1 MCSERKRAGRKKTK
15 HREGMNALHSGQT
28 PPQRET
34 AAGGAGGGG
43 GGGGGTA
50 GPGRRSSAFLLPTPV
65 SRPPPPPAPLHPTP
79 RPPVPSPRSDAPAQP
94 SPGDTH
100 RQSQGAPLQR
110 GTELR
115 RAGPGRDAK
124 PTPRSGEGLRAQ
136 RIPRPPIR
144 GDPGRGRS
152 RQRLWGN
159 RAALHAAPSGEGST
173 ATEPPR
179 QRGDSSPVP
188 TPCWERAGTPERAP
202 VPGGCVTSSERAGTT
217 APPRGGNESRLRCDG
232 EPAVPSVCAAPGLTA
247 AAPQRLCAASGHRPP
262 GQRHPLHRCYSRR
275 RARFHTAVSWYHLRS
290 QRPHAPLTIPIFP
303 VSSPAPRWRSAI
315 NSDL

>member
-34 AAGGAGGGG
+34 AAGG
-43 GGGGGTA
+43 GGGTA

-65 SRPPPPPAPLHPTP
+65 SRPHSTPPHVLRSRPRVPTLRRSPPPETLTD
-79 RPPVPSPRSDAPAQP
+79 SPRERLCSAER
-94 SPGDTH
+94 S
-100 RQSQGAPLQR
+100 S
-110 GTELR
+110 
-115 RAGPGRDAK
+115 AGPGRDAK

-188 TPCWERAGTPERAP
+188 TPRWERAGTPERAP

-232 EPAVPSVCAAPGLTA
+232 EPAVPSVCAAP
-247 AAPQRLCAASGHRPP
+247 R
-262 GQRHPLHRCYSRR
+262 QRHPLHRCYSRR